1 MAKSHFPAH
10 GRWQADSFIAL
21 AQLNEH
27 LVEDPDLIRALRKP
41 KFETRQKRVKEEH
54 AGRLA
59 SFANL
64 AAPIDKEERLTAHN
78 VGRAIKH
85 MVPSNTVFVIEAVT
99 NAMLIADQLWISLPG
114 SWSNCGLG
122 WSGGAALGVKLALD
136 ASGKARFV
144 CAVVCDGRFLYSFPG
159 SVFLVASRNH
169 SGIDCRTKQQGS
181 VLTPSDMRLFRWKS
195 RIT

>member
-1 MAKSHFPAH
+1 MMAKSHFPAH

-136 ASGKARFV
+136 ASGKARF
-144 CAVVCDGRFLYSFPG
+144 ALTVVLNNKGWNAPRKSLEFVHPDGLATTLPNQDLHVSFDPSPDNG
-159 SVFLVASRNH
+159 
-169 SGIDCRTKQQGS
+169 GIAEAGAG
-181 VLTPSDMRLFRWKS
+181 
-195 RIT
+195 